1 MMDKQL
7 SEKILNY
14 KNAVAS
20 KYLPV
25 RSDQIS
31 KRVFDMEKY
40 FLSTKIDG
48 QICFII
54 KKKNSIDL
62 VNHNSTPF
70 ERQEIID
77 ELKNS
82 LKKHEG
88 IYVGEIYYH
97 SDDKRTRTYDLKK
110 EIKNPKSDIRIAVFD
125 LLEHDNEQ
133 YNENDWTTKKSLL
146 KSVFSAGENV
156 FFLNEVELQNKK
168 EIEDEFKLRAED
180 QNEEGVVVR
189 GENGP
194 VFKIKEYL
202 SFDLVILGYVNGYQN
217 NSSLLKEI
225 LVGVKN
231 AKDTFLVIGIVVN
244 GFSVED
250 REKFSSAFDKIKVES
265 DALEISNSKIPFTM
279 IEPKY
284 VVEIES
290 TDIMNSTSSGIIKRN
305 ILKYNKKYILEKSS
319 PSVSLTTPVIIR
331 FRDDKKVNDNDVGIN
346 QIERVINL
354 EDDNYK
360 EADKKPSK
368 VLKKEIYIKEVK
380 GLKMVKK
387 FFVWETH
394 IQSDEYP
401 KFVFYKVDYSP
412 SRASKLNRD
421 IKVSNDKK
429 QILNIYK
436 DSIESDIKKGWNK
449 Y

>member
-1 MMDKQL
+1 MDNHI

-25 RSDQIS
+25 RSDQIL

-70 ERQEIID
+70 ERQELID
-77 ELKNS
+77 ELKES

-88 IYVGEIYYH
+88 IYVGEIYFH
-97 SDDKRTRTYDLKK
+97 SDDKRTRTYDLRK
-110 EIKNPKSDIRIAVFD
+110 EVSDAESDIRIAVFD
-125 LLEHDNEQ
+125 LLEHNNTDFL
-133 YNENDWTTKKSLL
+133 ENDWNNKKNLL
-146 KSVFSAGENV
+146 KSVFSTGKNV
-156 FFLNEVELQNKK
+156 FFLDEIELQNKK
-168 EIEDEFKLRAED
+168 EIEDEFKIRADD

-202 SFDLVILGYVNGYQN
+202 SFDLVVLGYVTGYHN
-217 NSSLLKEI
+217 DSLLLKEI

-231 AKDTFLVIGIVVN
+231 GKDTFLLIGVVAN
-244 GFSVED
+244 GFDVTE
-250 REKFSSAFDKIKVES
+250 REKKALDFSKIKVDS
-265 DALEISNSKIPFTM
+265 DALQISNSKVPFTM

-284 VVEIES
+284 IVEIES
-290 TDIMNSTSSGIIKRN
+290 TDIMNSTSSGVIKRN
-305 ILKYNKKYILEKSS
+305 VLKFDKTYKLDNIS
-319 PSVSLTTPVIIR
+319 PSVSLTTPVFIR

-346 QIERVINL
+346 QIERVISL

-368 VLKKEIYIKEVK
+368 TLKKEIFVKEVK

-387 FFVWETH
+387 FFVWETN
-394 IQSDEYP
+394 IQSDEYS
-401 KFVFYKVDYSP
+401 KYVFYKVDYSP

-429 QILNIYK
+429 QILNIFK

>member
-54 KKKNSIDL
+54 KRKNSIDL

-70 ERQEIID
+70 ERQELID

-82 LKKHEG
+82 LEKHEG
-88 IYVGEIYYH
+88 IYVGEIYFH

-110 EIKNPKSDIRIAVFD
+110 EIKDPKSDIRIAVFD

-146 KSVFSAGENV
+146 KSVFSAGKNA
-156 FFLNEVELQNKK
+156 FFLNEIELQNKK

-231 AKDTFLVIGIVVN
+231 GKDTFLVIGIVVN

-290 TDIMNSTSSGIIKRN
+290 TDIMNSTSSGVIKRN
-305 ILKYNKKYILEKSS
+305 ILRYNKKYILEKSS
-319 PSVSLTTPVIIR
+319 PSVSLTTPVIIK

-368 VLKKEIYIKEVK
+368 VLKKEIYVKEVK

-387 FFVWETH
+387 FFVWETN
-394 IQSDEYP
+394 IQSDEFP

-449 Y
+449 F

>member
-146 KSVFSAGENV
+146 KSVFSAGENA

-290 TDIMNSTSSGIIKRN
+290 TDIMNSTSSGVIKRN
-305 ILKYNKKYILEKSS
+305 ILKYDKKYVLEKSS

-368 VLKKEIYIKEVK
+368 VLKKEIYVKEVK

>member
-290 TDIMNSTSSGIIKRN
+290 TDIMNSTSSGVIKRN

>member
-1 MMDKQL
+1 
-7 SEKILNY
+7 
-14 KNAVAS
+14 
-20 KYLPV
+20 
-25 RSDQIS
+25 
-31 KRVFDMEKY
+31 MEKY

-54 KKKNSIDL
+54 KKKNSFDL

-70 ERQEIID
+70 ERKELID
-77 ELKNS
+77 DLKNI

-110 EIKNPKSDIRIAVFD
+110 EIKDPKSDIRIAVFD
-125 LLEHDNEQ
+125 LLEHDNEE
-133 YNENDWTTKKSLL
+133 YNENDWSTKKSLL
-146 KSVFSAGENV
+146 KSVFGAGKKV
-156 FFLNEVELQNKK
+156 FFLHEIEIKDKND
-168 EIEDEFKLRAED
+168 IEDEFKLRAED

-231 AKDTFLVIGIVVN
+231 GKDTFLVIGIVVN

-290 TDIMNSTSSGIIKRN
+290 TDIMNSTSSGVIKRN
-305 ILKYNKKYILEKSS
+305 ILRYNKKYILEKSS
-319 PSVSLTTPVIIR
+319 PSVSLTTPVIIK

-368 VLKKEIYIKEVK
+368 VLKKEIYVKEVK

-387 FFVWETH
+387 FFVWETN
-394 IQSDEYP
+394 IQSDEFP

-449 Y
+449 F